1 MLSYD
6 KWKVLNEAIG
16 GSTVLGL
23 GQKQSLGLVS
33 NIPGL
38 QEKTCGSN
46 ECGEGEEDME
56 DEDFEDAQVDL
67 EDYTD
72 GDADEEESEEETEDY
87 EDGVDS
93 EHEEEE
99 DEYEDETEDEDE
111 DYEDEDSD
119 EEEETDYVSDE
130 DEEYNDGE
138 DEDEVEDVEVET
150 DDVDPDAAMKQL
162 MSLKPEGKKH
172 HGKKM
177 RESGKSMKLMAVDY
191 AGKTKM
197 KPDGSKLV
205 PPNNGDKP
213 VKESEAAWWK
223 SLQNQVGQMDASGN
237 IKFEAVGA
245 PDVEEIDVDV
255 EDDPMGHSVED
266 LAGLTLPSD
275 LKAALKAFM
284 RNIRGKGGVEASAP
298 ALANFVKF
306 MLELAL
312 EPVAAKKRS
321 GQLGKN
327 NILRLIRKAVMDVL
341 SAHEA

>member
-23 GQKQSLGLVS
+23 GQRQSLGLVS

-46 ECGEGEEDME
+46 ECGEEEEDMD

-72 GDADEEESEEETEDY
+72 DDADVEESEEETDEY
-87 EDGVDS
+87 EDDVDA
-93 EHEEEE
+93 EDDEEE
-99 DEYEDETEDEDE
+99 DEYEDDTEEDE

-119 EEEETDYVSDE
+119 EEEETDYVADE
-130 DEEYNDGE
+130 DEEYEDGE
-138 DEDEVEDVEVET
+138 DEDEVEDV
-150 DDVDPDAAMKQL
+150 DVDPDSAMKQL
-162 MSLKPEGKKH
+162 MSMKPEAKKH

-177 RESGKSMKLMAVDY
+177 RETGKSMKLMAVDFS
-191 AGKTKM
+191 GKTKM

-213 VKESEAAWWK
+213 VKESEFAWWK
-223 SLQNQVGQMDASGN
+223 SIQNQVGKMDASGN
-237 IKFEAVGA
+237 IKFEGVGT
-245 PDVEEIDVDV
+245 PEIEEIDVDV
-255 EDDPMGHSVED
+255 EDNPRGHSVED

-275 LKAALKAFM
+275 LKSALKSFM

-312 EPVAAKKRS
+312 DPIAAKKRS

-327 NILRLIRKAVMDVL
+327 NLLRLIRKSVNDVL
-341 SAHEA
+341 SAHEM